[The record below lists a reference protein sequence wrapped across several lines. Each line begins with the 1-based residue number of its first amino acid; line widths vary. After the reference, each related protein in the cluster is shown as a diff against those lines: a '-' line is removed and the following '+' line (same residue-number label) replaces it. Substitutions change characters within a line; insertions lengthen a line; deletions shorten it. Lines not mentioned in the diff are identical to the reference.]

1 MGIGKVLIIYH
12 SEHHGNT
19 KKIAEA
25 MASVL
30 NAYLLPSHGQIEDI
44 SN

>member
-1 MGIGKVLIIYH
+1 MKTIIVCL

-25 MASVL
+25 MAAALDAEV
-30 NAYLLPSHGQIEDI
+30 I
-44 SN
+44 SG